1 MKLIL
6 KLVILGIVAFFV
18 FNYSE
23 SHSIRLKG
31 KYPGNNDSWT
41 GPDIARLLAIREK
54 DNQPVVR
61 ERSSD
66 PGMRNNNRPPF
77 TAEFLKERELQRSA
91 NVSWIK
97 TATRTYSP
105 GSWFML
111 MQYDM
116 LPSSAEV
123 DVDVGGVASS
133 QKPADTF
140 HYLRGRTIID
150 LLESMEKNVH
160 EIAHCYFSQNVF
172 RYLRENNM
180 KMAEGDV
187 CGYIYISPSRS
198 FYISFPEKALFPSHD
213 LAAVIPEKLRTY
225 RFNPYIEGSTS
236 TQGDGVIGLLDEL
249 HAYYLGSEY
258 CFDMLEPYKTAAG
271 TDAAG
276 LFEWVT
282 HTQSSMTA
290 FYEFDFFI
298 REYLLYMKQ
307 NHTADYDML
316 RSYRPFTESYLTL
329 RHLYKEL
336 TDKYQDRIKDEMK
349 HLNSS
354 RNSIARIDKG
364 WLWVRV
370 GKSNVSSGTPIFSK
384 EREILMPVLDSRR
397 YRDIE
402 DDFPDK
408 EIY

>member
-23 SHSIRLKG
+23 SHSISLKG
-31 KYPGNNDSWT
+31 KYSLNGDSFT
-41 GPDIARLLAIREK
+41 GKDIARLLAYREK
-54 DNQPVVR
+54 ENEPIVP
-61 ERSSD
+61 ERSSVPD
-66 PGMRNNNRPPF
+66 MKNNRRPPF
-77 TAEFLKERELQRSA
+77 SAGFLKERELQRSA
-91 NVSWIK
+91 DVSWIK

-105 GSWFML
+105 ESWFML

-123 DVDVGGVASS
+123 GVDDGGVAASEKS
-133 QKPADTF
+133 TDTF
-140 HYLRGRTIID
+140 HYLRGRTRID

-187 CGYIYISPSRS
+187 CGYIYISPSRY
-198 FYISFPEKALFPSHD
+198 FFISFPEKAMFPSHV
-213 LAAVIPEKLRTY
+213 LAAVIPEELRPY

-236 TQGDGVIGLLDEL
+236 TQDEGVIGLLDEL

-258 CFDMLEPYKTAAG
+258 CYNMLEPYKTAAG
-271 TDAAG
+271 SDAAG

-307 NHTADYDML
+307 NHASDYDML
-316 RSYRPFTESYLTL
+316 RSYRPFTESYLTI
-329 RHLYKEL
+329 RHLYQDL
-336 TDKYQDRIKDEMK
+336 TDKYQDRIKNEMK

-354 RNSIARIDKG
+354 RNSIARMEKG

-370 GKSNVSSGTPIFSK
+370 GKSNVSSGTPVFSK
-384 EREILMPVLDSRR
+384 EREMLMPVLGSRR
-397 YRDIE
+397 YREIE
-402 DDFPDK
+402 ADFP
-408 EIY
+408 E

>member
-23 SHSIRLKG
+23 SHSISLKG

-41 GPDIARLLAIREK
+41 GPDIARLLAIRKK
-54 DNQPVVR
+54 DNQPVVT
-61 ERSSD
+61 ERSSV

-77 TAEFLKERELQRSA
+77 TAEFLKERELQRSV

-123 DVDVGGVASS
+123 DVDVASS

-140 HYLRGRTIID
+140 HYLRGRTSID

-180 KMAEGDV
+180 KMGEGDV

>member
-23 SHSIRLKG
+23 SHSISLKG
-31 KYPGNNDSWT
+31 KYSLNGDSFT
-41 GPDIARLLAIREK
+41 GKDIARLLAYREK
-54 DNQPVVR
+54 ENEPIVP
-61 ERSSD
+61 ERSSVPD
-66 PGMRNNNRPPF
+66 MKNNRRPPF
-77 TAEFLKERELQRSA
+77 SAGFLKERELQRSA
-91 NVSWIK
+91 DVSWIK

-105 GSWFML
+105 ESWFML

-123 DVDVGGVASS
+123 GVDDGGVAASEKS
-133 QKPADTF
+133 TDTF
-140 HYLRGRTIID
+140 HYLRGRTRID

-187 CGYIYISPSRS
+187 CGYIYISPSRY
-198 FYISFPEKALFPSHD
+198 FFISFPEKAMFPSHD
-213 LAAVIPEKLRTY
+213 LAAVIPEELRPY

-236 TQGDGVIGLLDEL
+236 TQDEGVIGLLDEL

-258 CFDMLEPYKTAAG
+258 CYNMLEPYKTAAG
-271 TDAAG
+271 SDAAG

-307 NHTADYDML
+307 NHASDYDML
-316 RSYRPFTESYLTL
+316 RSYRPFTESYLTI
-329 RHLYKEL
+329 RHLYQDL
-336 TDKYQDRIKDEMK
+336 TDKYQDRIKNEMK

-354 RNSIARIDKG
+354 RNSIARMEKG

-370 GKSNVSSGTPIFSK
+370 GKSNVSSGTPVFSK
-384 EREILMPVLDSRR
+384 EREMLMPVLGSRR
-397 YRDIE
+397 YREIE
-402 DDFPDK
+402 ADFP
-408 EIY
+408 E

>member
-23 SHSIRLKG
+23 SHSISLKG
-31 KYPGNNDSWT
+31 KYSLNGDSFT
-41 GPDIARLLAIREK
+41 GKDIARLLAYREK
-54 DNQPVVR
+54 ENEPIVP
-61 ERSSD
+61 ERSSVPD
-66 PGMRNNNRPPF
+66 MKNNRRPPF
-77 TAEFLKERELQRSA
+77 SAGFLKERELQRSA
-91 NVSWIK
+91 DVSWIK

-105 GSWFML
+105 ESWFML

-123 DVDVGGVASS
+123 GVDDGGVAASEKS
-133 QKPADTF
+133 TDTF
-140 HYLRGRTIID
+140 HYLRGRTRID

-187 CGYIYISPSRS
+187 CGYIYISPSRY
-198 FYISFPEKALFPSHD
+198 FFISFPEKAMFPSHY
-213 LAAVIPEKLRTY
+213 LAAVIPEELRPY

-236 TQGDGVIGLLDEL
+236 TQDEGVIGLLDEL

-258 CFDMLEPYKTAAG
+258 CYNMLEPYKTAAG
-271 TDAAG
+271 SDAAG

-307 NHTADYDML
+307 NHASDYDML
-316 RSYRPFTESYLTL
+316 RSYRPFTESYLTI
-329 RHLYKEL
+329 RHLYQDL
-336 TDKYQDRIKDEMK
+336 TDKYQDRIKNEMK

-354 RNSIARIDKG
+354 RNSIARMEKG

-370 GKSNVSSGTPIFSK
+370 GKSNVSSGTPVFSK
-384 EREILMPVLDSRR
+384 EREMLMPVLGSRR
-397 YRDIE
+397 YREIE
-402 DDFPDK
+402 ADFP
-408 EIY
+408 E

>member
-18 FNYSE
+18 FNYSG
-23 SHSIRLKG
+23 SHSISLKN
-31 KYPGNNDSWT
+31 KYPMNNSSWT
-41 GPDIARLLAIREK
+41 GPDIARLHAIREK
-54 DNQPVVR
+54 DNHPVVP
-61 ERSSD
+61 ERSSF
-66 PGMRNNNRPPF
+66 PGMRNNNRPLV

-91 NVSWIK
+91 SLNWIK
-97 TATRTYSP
+97 TETRTYSP

-116 LPSSAEV
+116 LPSSAEISMGG
-123 DVDVGGVASS
+123 GGVVSS

-140 HYLRGRTIID
+140 HYLRGRTRVD

-160 EIAHCYFSQNVF
+160 EISHCYFSQNVF

-180 KMAEGDV
+180 KMTDGDV
-187 CGYIYISPSRS
+187 CGYIYISASRS
-198 FYISFPEKALFPSHD
+198 FYISFPEKTMFPSHD
-213 LAAVIPEKLRTY
+213 LASVIPVKLRTY
-225 RFNPYIEGSTS
+225 RFSPYIDGTTS
-236 TQGDGVIGLLDEL
+236 TQSDGVIGLLDEL

-258 CFDMLEPYKTAAG
+258 CFDMLEPYKIAAG

-290 FYEFDFFI
+290 YYEFDFFI

-307 NHTADYDML
+307 NHASDYDLL
-316 RSYRPFTESYLTL
+316 RSYRPFTESYLTI

-354 RNSIARIDKG
+354 QNSIARIDKG
-364 WLWVRV
+364 WLWVKV

-384 EREILMPVLDSRR
+384 EREMLMPVLDSRR
-397 YRDIE
+397 YKDIE
-402 DDFPDK
+402 DDFPN
-408 EIY
+408 

>member
-23 SHSIRLKG
+23 SHSISMKD
-31 KYPGNNDSWT
+31 KYPVNNSSWT
-41 GPDIARLLAIREK
+41 GQDIARLRAIREK
-54 DNQPVVR
+54 DYHPVVT
-61 ERSSD
+61 ERSSV
-66 PGMRNNNRPPF
+66 PGMRNINRPSF
-77 TAEFLKERELQRSA
+77 TPEFRKEMEMQRTAS
-91 NVSWIK
+91 VSWVK

-123 DVDVGGVASS
+123 GVDDGGVFSS

-140 HYLRGRTIID
+140 HYLRGRTRVD

-160 EIAHCYFSQNVF
+160 EISHCYFSQNVF

-180 KMAEGDV
+180 KMTDGDA
-187 CGYIYISPSRS
+187 CGYIYISPSRN

-213 LAAVIPEKLRTY
+213 LASVIPEKLRTY
-225 RFNPYIEGSTS
+225 RFNPYIEGTTS
-236 TQGDGVIGLLDEL
+236 TQSDGVIGLLDEL

-290 FYEFDFFI
+290 YYEFDFFI

-307 NHTADYDML
+307 NHAAGYDLL

-354 RNSIARIDKG
+354 QNSIARMDKG
-364 WLWVRV
+364 WLWVKI

-384 EREILMPVLDSRR
+384 DREVLMPVLNSRR
-397 YRDIE
+397 YKDIE
-402 DDFPDK
+402 DDFPDQ
-408 EIY
+408 IR